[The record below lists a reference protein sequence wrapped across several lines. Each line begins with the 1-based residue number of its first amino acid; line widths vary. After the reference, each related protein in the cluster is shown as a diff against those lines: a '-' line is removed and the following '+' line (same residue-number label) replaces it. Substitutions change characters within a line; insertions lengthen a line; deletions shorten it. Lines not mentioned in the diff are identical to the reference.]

1 MIQSNISLLPFSCFL
16 SGLRFTT
23 YLSYNKK
30 LNSNGYN
37 LYLHIWMN
45 VFQYNRRKIKPQMS
59 RKVNDISCLYYFDLD
74 TNKVKCDL
82 KGLQFINVMTLT
94 SKRYALFVETQLFEK
109 NLLKSISAVLWK
121 IIFLT
126 TNIGLPLV
134 RPNTLNQIL
143 TWNGNTRSF
152 HYIKGPGLVY
162 FWSKINNNFWN
173 YHLNLLWWL
182 AKEYLT

>member
-23 YLSYNKK
+23 YLKYNKK
-30 LNSNGYN
+30 LNSNGCN

-59 RKVNDISCLYYFDLD
+59 RKVNGLSCLLQYFDLD

-143 TWNGNTRSF
+143 VHEMGTPGHFTILR
-152 HYIKGPGLVY
+152 GLVL
-162 FWSKINNNFWN
+162 FIFSQR
-173 YHLNLLWWL
+173 
-182 AKEYLT
+182 